1 MGWKFQGTL
10 KSSPCFTTKYIFM
23 YFVSINAFII
33 IIIIIIILFWVD
45 NLQSHVYIYTCM
57 HIYIYITILITKI
70 KIANYSSY
78 KVKNN
83 WETYK

>member
-57 HIYIYITILITKI
+57 HIYIY
-70 KIANYSSY
+70 NYSNY
-78 KVKNN
+78 KNKNS
-83 WETYK
+83 